1 MHSAAVTAL
10 LLAAAFKR
18 GKQTRSRISNKTVET
33 VSGRKRLTAS
43 FIVELMNTIVEY
55 DVTMTELDGGG
66 FGLLYTRTLRGAKT
80 LSALN
85 LLTNEELDNPNI
97 EALEAE
103 LDHERPD
110 FAEEA

>member
-1 MHSAAVTAL
+1 MNSASVTAL
-10 LLAAAFKR
+10 LLAVAFKR
-18 GKQTRSRISNKTVET
+18 GKQTRSRISNKTVES

-43 FIVELMNTIVEY
+43 FIVELMNTIAEY

-80 LSALN
+80 LSVIN
-85 LLTNEELDNPNI
+85 LLCNEELDNPNI
-97 EALEAE
+97 EVLEEE
-103 LDHERPD
+103 LDTERPD

>member
-1 MHSAAVTAL
+1 MFQVA
-10 LLAAAFKR
+10 
-18 GKQTRSRISNKTVET
+18 N
-33 VSGRKRLTAS
+33 AS
-43 FIVELMNTIVEY
+43 PP
-55 DVTMTELDGGG
+55 
-66 FGLLYTRTLRGAKT
+66 RTLRGAKT